1 MEALAA
7 GAEME
12 RAKAKRAMKLM
23 ATAKTMSTMMATII
37 ITTIMKKKK
46 KVLVME
52 VLVVI
57 VLAA

>member
-46 KVLVME
+46 VLVME